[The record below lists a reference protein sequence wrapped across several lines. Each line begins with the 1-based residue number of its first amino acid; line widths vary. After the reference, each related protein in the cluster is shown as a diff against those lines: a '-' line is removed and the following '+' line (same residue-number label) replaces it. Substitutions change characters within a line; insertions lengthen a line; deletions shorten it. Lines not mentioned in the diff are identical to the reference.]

1 MHVTALEQEQ
11 LQKQI
16 SESDLLVCEMK
27 SLFLTMKMQG
37 RDFFILTPCAPISNI
52 STFLWVYDVARLAI
66 IYPGHHRQ

>member
-27 SLFLTMKMQG
+27 SLFLTLMQG
-37 RDFFILTPCAPISNI
+37 RDFLN
-52 STFLWVYDVARLAI
+52 L
-66 IYPGHHRQ
+66 